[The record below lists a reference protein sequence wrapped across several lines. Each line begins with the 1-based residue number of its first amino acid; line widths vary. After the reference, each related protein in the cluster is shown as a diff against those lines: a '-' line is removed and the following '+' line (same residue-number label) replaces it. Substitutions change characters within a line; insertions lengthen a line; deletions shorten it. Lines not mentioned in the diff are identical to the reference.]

1 MLQTLRAGQDD
12 AIVLEPPRPAEK
24 GEFAIRLE
32 PSSRVRLTTW
42 TQSQT
47 GWFLARDLR
56 LSDGILWWLGR
67 GGVSRSIR
75 LGDVRRVDVNSFH
88 RFVSLALMVFSVAT
102 FGGAIGFT
110 ESLAPPLDDES
121 ASTPDAA
128 ENAVPGP
135 APSELLFTEHALRTD
150 VVRFVIAQDVGVSL
164 SRVPD
169 LFLSTRAGLRFRDF
183 VEVSIGLRLLS
194 LDVLSRGPLAAPVPY
209 FIPGVSGRLLVIGA
223 LDPGHRVALVLGGE
237 ATFDPQA
244 SGRVLWGVE
253 VQPAGQLHL
262 TLLPLTPLFSA
273 RGVGWGLSLD
283 TACHF

>member
-1 MLQTLRAGQDD
+1 M
-12 AIVLEPPRPAEK
+12 
-24 GEFAIRLE
+24 
-32 PSSRVRLTTW
+32 
-42 TQSQT
+42 
-47 GWFLARDLR
+47 
-56 LSDGILWWLGR
+56 WWLGR
-67 GGVSRSIR
+67 GGASRSIR
-75 LGDVRRVDVNSFH
+75 LEDVRRVDVTTFS
-88 RFVSLALMVFSVAT
+88 RGASLALIVLGLATSGAAFS
-102 FGGAIGFT
+102 FT
-110 ESLAPPLDDES
+110 EFLDES
-121 ASTPDAA
+121 DSPDVA
-128 ENAVPGP
+128 ENDVPGP
-135 APSELLFTEHALRTD
+135 APSDLLFTERALRTD
-150 VVRFVIAQDVGVSL
+150 VVRFVVAQDVGVSL
-164 SRVPD
+164 SSIPD

-194 LDVLSRGPLAAPVPY
+194 PDVLLRGPQGPLAVPVPY

-283 TACHF
+283 TAWHF